1 MLPETRNAIARIPLL
16 LVAICCGC
24 ISQAS
29 ADQGWA
35 HERSDIAVDPA
46 VHFGE
51 LENGLRYVILPNSE
65 PPGRVSLR
73 LHVAS
78 GSLDEAEDQRGLA
91 HFLEHMAFNG
101 SRNFPNVEELIP
113 QMQRLGIAF
122 GAHANAYT
130 SFDETVYMLDLP
142 NTDVETLDLTFTVMR
157 DFADGALLAVE
168 EIEKER
174 GVVIAE
180 LKSRDSV
187 QMRLMEQRLEFMM
200 PDHLVSK
207 RLPIGLET
215 VIQNASREPFV
226 RYYEDN
232 YTPDNM
238 VFVAVGDIEVA
249 AFEARIRGAFDS
261 MAPAEAEAPKVE
273 MGTLPS
279 GYDFRAGVFS
289 DEEVSADSL
298 SLSFLRSYTP
308 ELDTVANRNKY
319 LPIEVA
325 YAVINR
331 RFQIL
336 SKQEGS
342 PISEGSAGQSFW
354 MNMIESH
361 SVGVNPEEGK
371 WRDAVS
377 VLEQVLRRA
386 LEHGFTQ
393 SEIDEIKAN
402 RLNAMKESV
411 KRAGTRKS
419 PGLASAI
426 VGSVHDDYVFDHP
439 EESLRIYLEGEH
451 LITPE
456 TCHEALQTTWAGA
469 DLNLILTTKTETENT
484 KKKLE
489 ELYLKS
495 QVIAVSAP
503 EALETKDFAYT
514 DFGTPGTIVNKTH
527 IEDLDFMQLTLCNNI
542 RVNLKQTDFQENAI
556 SLVARFGNGIL
567 TQPADSTG
575 LNMVA
580 SAYLNGGG
588 LGEHSNDEL
597 RRILAGRNASA
608 SYSVG
613 DDAFSLSGGTTP
625 DDLELQLQLMCAM
638 LTDPGYR
645 DEALRQF
652 HKQVP
657 AIENQ
662 LKHTLAG
669 AAADMTAWVHGSDT
683 RFAKVDPEKLLTYTK
698 KDVQAWFADER
709 SSGYLELNIVGDF
722 DPETAIPII
731 LNTFGALPD
740 RAADQPALVK
750 ERKIHMPE
758 FPAERGFSY
767 DSKIDKAVALLSWQI
782 DLEPTDVKKL
792 RRMNVLSSV
801 VRDRL
806 RKKLREELGST
817 YSPSASFGAD
827 FVFNT
832 STFSTN
838 SVATKAEVG
847 TIQGHMKA
855 ILSDLLTNG
864 IDEDE
869 FQRAIEPV
877 KSNLELTLRQNSYWL
892 GTVLS
897 GSTTKPYQL
906 DWARERDADYASI
919 TVAEVEALAKRYL
932 LPENAAVI
940 ELAPE
945 APETQASESESS
957 SL

>member
-157 DFADGALLAVE
+157 DFADGALLAAE

-319 LPIEVA
+319 LPIKVA

-377 VLEQVLRRA
+377 VLEQELRRA
-386 LEHGFTQ
+386 LKHGFTQ
-393 SEIDEIKAN
+393 SEIGEIKAN

-456 TCHEALQTTWAGA
+456 ACHEALQTTWAGA

-503 EALETKDFAYT
+503 KVLETKDFAYT

-613 DDAFSLSGGTTP
+613 DDAFSLSGDTTP